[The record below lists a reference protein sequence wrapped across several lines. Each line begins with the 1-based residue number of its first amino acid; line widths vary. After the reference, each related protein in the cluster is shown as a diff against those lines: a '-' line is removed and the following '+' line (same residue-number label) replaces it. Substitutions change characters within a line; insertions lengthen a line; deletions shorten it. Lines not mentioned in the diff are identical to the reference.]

1 MTEGFISVWMR
12 VLVLFQK
19 CVVVALLCGCAQFI
33 YREFVMGVRCYV
45 YAYLLYGKI
54 IVSRSWSVMN
64 GELCAWMW
72 M

>member
-1 MTEGFISVWMR
+1 MDVHNS
-12 VLVLFQK
+12 
-19 CVVVALLCGCAQFI
+19 
-33 YREFVMGVRCYV
+33 EFVMGVRCYV

-54 IVSRSWSVMN
+54 IVSRSWSDVMN